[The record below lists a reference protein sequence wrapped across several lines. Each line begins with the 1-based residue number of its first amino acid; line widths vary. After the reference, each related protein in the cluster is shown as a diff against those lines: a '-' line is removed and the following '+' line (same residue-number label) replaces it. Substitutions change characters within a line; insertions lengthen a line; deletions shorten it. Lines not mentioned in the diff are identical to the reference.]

1 MPVLGALRAAR
12 GRGAKINA
20 LNTAFTDGPGD
31 REEQAKY
38 DLAVDFVNVL
48 GEALRVVY
56 TR

>member
-1 MPVLGALRAAR
+1 MPTPGVLRAAR

-31 REEQAKY
+31 REEQAKD
-38 DLAVDFVNVL
+38 DLAVEFSSEL
-48 GEALRVVY
+48 GEALGVAY

>member
-12 GRGAKINA
+12 GRVAKIDA
-20 LNTAFTDGPGD
+20 LETAYTGGPGD

-48 GEALRVVY
+48 GEAPRVVY